1 MACCLLPYM
10 EKAIKMIDKGGFI
23 ICPICKSKT
32 RQKAT
37 KETYLKNFPLFC
49 PKCKCQ
55 SIIDLIEGEVTVKE
69 TAYRQI
75 KDRKA

>member
-1 MACCLLPYM
+1 MGLLPAPIHG
-10 EKAIKMIDKGGFI
+10 KGGRMIDKSGFI
-23 ICPICKSKT
+23 ICPICKGKT

-55 SIIDLIEGEVTVKE
+55 SIIDLIEGEVTVRE
-69 TAYRQI
+69 AAYRQE
-75 KDRKA
+75 KE

>member
-1 MACCLLPYM
+1 M
-10 EKAIKMIDKGGFI
+10 EKAVKLIDKSGFI
-23 ICPICKSKT
+23 ICPICKGKT

-37 KETYLKNFPLFC
+37 
-49 PKCKCQ
+49 
-55 SIIDLIEGEVTVKE
+55 KE

>member
-1 MACCLLPYM
+1 M
-10 EKAIKMIDKGGFI
+10 EKAVKMIDKSGFI
-23 ICPICKSKT
+23 ICPICKGKT

-55 SIIDLIEGEVTVKE
+55 SIIDLIEGEVTVRE
-69 TAYRQI
+69 AVYRQE
-75 KDRKA
+75 KE

>member
-1 MACCLLPYM
+1 M
-10 EKAIKMIDKGGFI
+10 EKVVKLIDKSGFI
-23 ICPICKSKT
+23 ICPICKGKT
-32 RQKAT
+32 RPKAT

-49 PKCKCQ
+49 PKCKRQ

>member
-1 MACCLLPYM
+1 MGLLPAPIHG
-10 EKAIKMIDKGGFI
+10 KGGKMIDKSGFI
-23 ICPICKSKT
+23 ICPICKGKT

-55 SIIDLIEGEVTVKE
+55 SIIDLIEGEVTVRE
-69 TAYRQI
+69 AAYRQT
-75 KDRKA
+75 KE

>member
-1 MACCLLPYM
+1 M
-10 EKAIKMIDKGGFI
+10 
-23 ICPICKSKT
+23 CPICKGKT

-55 SIIDLIEGEVTVKE
+55 SIIDLIEGEVTVRE
-69 TAYRQI
+69 AVYRQE
-75 KDRKA
+75 KE

>member
-1 MACCLLPYM
+1 M
-10 EKAIKMIDKGGFI
+10 EKVVKLIDKSGFI
-23 ICPICKSKT
+23 ICPICKGKT

-55 SIIDLIEGEVTVKE
+55 SIIYLIEGEGTVKE

>member
-1 MACCLLPYM
+1 MGLLPAPIHG
-10 EKAIKMIDKGGFI
+10 KGGKMIDKSGFI
-23 ICPICKSKT
+23 ICPICKGKT

-55 SIIDLIEGEVTVKE
+55 SIIDLIEGEVTVRE
-69 TAYRQI
+69 AAYRQE
-75 KDRKA
+75 KE

>member
-1 MACCLLPYM
+1 M

>member
-10 EKAIKMIDKGGFI
+10 EKAVKMIDKGGFI

-55 SIIDLIEGEVTVKE
+55 NIIDLIEGEVTVREAAYGQTKE
-69 TAYRQI
+69 
-75 KDRKA
+75 

>member
-1 MACCLLPYM
+1 M
-10 EKAIKMIDKGGFI
+10 EKAVKMIGKSGFI
-23 ICPICKSKT
+23 ICPICKGKT

-69 TAYRQI
+69 TAYRQT
-75 KDRKA
+75 KE

>member
-1 MACCLLPYM
+1 M
-10 EKAIKMIDKGGFI
+10 EKEQWLL
-23 ICPICKSKT
+23 CPICQNKT
-32 RQKAT
+32 RIKLREDT
-37 KETYLKNFPLFC
+37 VLEHFPLFC

>member
-1 MACCLLPYM
+1 M
-10 EKAIKMIDKGGFI
+10 EKVVKLIDKSGFI
-23 ICPICKSKT
+23 ICPICKGKT

-55 SIIDLIEGEVTVKE
+55 SIIDLIEGEVTVRE
-69 TAYRQI
+69 AVYRQE
-75 KDRKA
+75 KE

>member
-1 MACCLLPYM
+1 M
-10 EKAIKMIDKGGFI
+10 EKAVKMIDKSGFI
-23 ICPICKSKT
+23 ICPICKHKT

-55 SIIDLIEGEVTVKE
+55 SLIDLIEGEVTVKSA
-69 TAYRQI
+69 AYRQE
-75 KDRKA
+75 KE